1 MLQRFDTASLVPT
14 PWKNGGGSTVE
25 IVCRPDGATM
35 ESFDWR
41 VSIATIAQD
50 GPFSVFPGVDRAIM
64 LLDGDGLALRYA
76 DGVIPRLDHQIDHQ
90 LDQPHTPF
98 SFAGDASLDCRLLG
112 ARSTDFNVMTRRGA
126 WRAQVSVLHA
136 ATELLAATCGVI
148 MALRGTWW
156 CEGIA
161 PAATLLTSGQGL
173 WWDGSPRGGRLN
185 PLKRMDAAL
194 VWVRLTQEA

>member
-64 LLDGDGLALRYA
+64 LLDGDGLALRSA
-76 DGVIPRLDHQIDHQ
+76 DGVIPRLDHKIDHQ
-90 LDQPHTPF
+90 LDQPHIPF
-98 SFAGDASLDCRLLG
+98 SFAGDASLECRLLG

-148 MALRGTWW
+148 MALRGKWR
-156 CEGIA
+156 CEGIT
-161 PAATLLTSGQGL
+161 PAATLLASGQGL
-173 WWDGSPRGGRLN
+173 WWDGSPRGGQLN
-185 PLKRMDAAL
+185 PLQRVDAAL